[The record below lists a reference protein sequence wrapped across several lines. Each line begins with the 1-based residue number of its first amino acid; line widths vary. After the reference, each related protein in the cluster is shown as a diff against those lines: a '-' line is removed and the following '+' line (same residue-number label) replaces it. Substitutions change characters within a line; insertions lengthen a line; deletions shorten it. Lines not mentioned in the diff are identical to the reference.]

1 MSAVMGTA
9 QQPAY
14 EWKDMPWKQI
24 ERYVFK
30 LQKRIYRASVRG
42 DVRAVHRL
50 QRLLMKSWSAK
61 ALAVRRVTQDNRGKN
76 TAGVDGVKSLN
87 PKQRLQ
93 LVRILTL
100 PKSAQKAQPTRRVW
114 IPKPASKEN
123 EKRPLGIPTIHN
135 RAEQALAK
143 LALEG
148 EWEARFEPNSYGFRP
163 GRSAHDAIE
172 AIFLGIRLK
181 PKYVLDAD
189 IAKCFDRIN
198 HNALLNKLQ
207 TYPRMRRAIKAWLKA
222 GVMEGEELFP
232 TEEGTPQGG
241 VASPLLANIALHG
254 LETAICKAF
263 PMNQRPIVIRYAD
276 DFLVMHEKLEA
287 IERCQ
292 QIVTEWLKGMG
303 LELKPSKTR
312 ITHTLHTYQGNTG
325 FDFLGFSVRQFPV
338 GKTHTGKNGQGRKL
352 GFKTIIRPSKEA
364 QKRHS
369 KALGDTIRKTRGV
382 SQIALIAL
390 LNPKIRGWCNYHST
404 VISGKVFSKM
414 SEVMYQQLRR
424 WAQRRHPKKS
434 KRWVANCYW
443 HPNEGKW
450 DFACKEGRLIQHRE
464 IPIRRHV
471 KVQGVKSPYDGDW
484 AYWGRR
490 LQRYP
495 GLHPMVAQLLKRQE
509 GKCAWCGLQLRS
521 DEIME
526 RDHDVPIVL
535 GGRNGITNRRLLH
548 GHCHDA
554 KTAQDGSSTS
564 RVVRSSKVRD
574 RRTEEPDEANSLM
587 SGFVGGREAVMSLA

>member
-1 MSAVMGTA
+1 MSATMGVV

-24 ERYVFK
+24 ERCVFK
-30 LQKRIYRASVRG
+30 LQKRIYRAFVRG
-42 DVRAVHRL
+42 DVMAVHRL

-61 ALAVRRVTQDNRGKN
+61 AVAVRRVTQDNRGKK
-76 TAGVDGVKSLN
+76 TAGVDRVKSLN
-87 PKQRLQ
+87 PHQRLE
-93 LVRILTL
+93 LVETLTIQD
-100 PKSAQKAQPTRRVW
+100 SVQPTRRVW
-114 IPKPASKEN
+114 IPKPGSTEK
-123 EKRPLGIPTIHN
+123 EKRPLGIPTMRN
-135 RAEQALAK
+135 RAAQALAK

-189 IAKCFDRIN
+189 IARCFDRIN
-198 HNALLNKLQ
+198 HKALLNKLQ

-222 GVMEGEELFP
+222 GVIEGEELFP

-254 LETAICKAF
+254 LETIIRNAF
-263 PMNQRPIVIRYAD
+263 STREKPIVLRYAD
-276 DFLVMHEKLEA
+276 DFVVMHERLEA
-287 IERCQ
+287 IEQCQ
-292 QIVTEWLKGMG
+292 QIVQEWLKGMG

-352 GFKTIIRPSKEA
+352 GFKTIIKPSEQA
-364 QKRHS
+364 QKRHA
-369 KALGDTIRKTRGV
+369 KALGDTIRKMRV
-382 SQIALIAL
+382 VRQNDLIAL

-434 KRWVANCYW
+434 RRWVANCYW

-471 KVQGVKSPYDGDW
+471 KVQGTKSPYDGDW

-495 GLHPMVAQLLKRQE
+495 GLHPMVAELLKRQE
-509 GKCAWCGLQLRS
+509 GKCAWCGLYIRS

-526 RDHDVPIVL
+526 RDHDVPVVL
-535 GGRNGITNRRLLH
+535 GGGHGITNRKLLH

-554 KTAQDGSSTS
+554 KTTQDGSLDHYPEVSEVLMTGTVGLRS
-564 RVVRSSKVRD
+564 RM
-574 RRTEEPDEANSLM
+574 RRIVSCPVL
-587 SGFVGGREAVMSLA
+587 

>member
-1 MSAVMGTA
+1 
-9 QQPAY
+9 
-14 EWKDMPWKQI
+14 MPWKQI
-24 ERYVFK
+24 ERCVFK

-42 DVRAVHRL
+42 DVMAVHRL

-87 PKQRLQ
+87 PKQRLE
-93 LVRILTL
+93 LTKTL
-100 PKSAQKAQPTRRVW
+100 SIHTTQATHERAQPTRRVW
-114 IPKPASKEN
+114 IPKPVSTER
-123 EKRPLGIPTIHN
+123 EKRPLGIPTMRD
-135 RAEQALAK
+135 RAAQALTK
-143 LALEG
+143 LVLEAQ
-148 EWEARFEPNSYGFRP
+148 WEARFEPNSYGFRP

-198 HNALLNKLQ
+198 HEALLNKLQ
-207 TYPRMRRAIKAWLKA
+207 TYPQMRRTIKAWLKA

-232 TEEGTPQGG
+232 TDEGTPQGG
-241 VASPLLANIALHG
+241 VISPLLANIALHG
-254 LETAICKAF
+254 LETVIGKAF
-263 PMNQRPIVIRYAD
+263 PSSSQRPIVIRYAD
-276 DFLVMHEKLEA
+276 DFLVMHERLDE

-292 QIVTEWLKGMG
+292 QIVTEWLVGMG

-338 GKTHTGKNGQGRKL
+338 GKTHTGRNGQGRKL
-352 GFKTIIRPSKEA
+352 GFKTIIKPSEEA
-364 QKRHS
+364 QKRHA
-369 KALGDTIRKTRGV
+369 KTVGDTTRKMRGSRQIDLIR
-382 SQIALIAL
+382 Q

-434 KRWVANCYW
+434 RTWVANCYW

-450 DFACKEGRLIQHRE
+450 DFACKEGRLVLHRE

-471 KVQGVKSPYDGDW
+471 KVQGARSPYDGDW

-495 GLHPMVAQLLKRQE
+495 GLHPMVATLLKRQR
-509 GKCAWCGLQLRS
+509 GRCAWCGLYIQS

-526 RDHDVPIVL
+526 RDHDVPVVL
-535 GGRNGITNRRLLH
+535 GGGHGITNRKLLH

-554 KTAQDGSSTS
+554 KTAQDGSLDRHPELSEVLMTGTVGLRS
-564 RVVRSSKVRD
+564 RM
-574 RRTEEPDEANSLM
+574 RRIVSCPVL
-587 SGFVGGREAVMSLA
+587 